1 MGPIRNCQQRDNH
14 SAFRATAQESRA
26 NFVFPSKPVV
36 PNFVGGTEQLK
47 FQLSISWNL
56 RNWKRTIFS
65 KHTFWFVNAQNE
77 PCIERTPNTWDRLA
91 EHLGF
96 DRNLG

>member
-47 FQLSISWNL
+47 FQLSIS
-56 RNWKRTIFS
+56 
-65 KHTFWFVNAQNE
+65 
-77 PCIERTPNTWDRLA
+77 
-91 EHLGF
+91 
-96 DRNLG
+96 